1 MNFQK
6 NSPIGLFDS
15 GVGGLSVLLEIRKL
29 LPNETTIFLADQGHN
44 PYGAKSAKEL
54 QDLSLRIANLLIK
67 FKIKLLVVACN
78 TATCYAID
86 HLRKNFVIPVVG
98 VAPAIKPAIKL
109 SKKKRVA
116 VMATPATANSNYL
129 KGLIAKYSK
138 GANVLNLGCRG
149 LEEAIEYLSF
159 DEIGSLLS
167 FYTQKIKE
175 FECDVVVLGCT
186 HYPFFKKEIE
196 IGLKRKVTVVDSGEA
211 IARRVKEIL
220 KKSGSLSKEKN
231 RDLYFTTGNP
241 DKFSQVASQL
251 LKYKVSAQFA
261 QI

>member
-1 MNFQK
+1 MTK
-6 NSPIGLFDS
+6 NKSSPIGLFDS

-138 GANVLNLGCRG
+138 GVNVLNLGCRG
-149 LEEAIEYLSF
+149 LEEAIEYLRF
-159 DEIGSLLS
+159 MKLAGYL
-167 FYTQKIKE
+167 FYI
-175 FECDVVVLGCT
+175 F
-186 HYPFFKKEIE
+186 
-196 IGLKRKVTVVDSGEA
+196 
-211 IARRVKEIL
+211 
-220 KKSGSLSKEKN
+220 
-231 RDLYFTTGNP
+231 
-241 DKFSQVASQL
+241 
-251 LKYKVSAQFA
+251 
-261 QI
+261 